1 MDLAGKGRNS
11 RARRGFEEVERIL
24 EGMMIRRR
32 RFTVELTLGAWLG
45 LGGLAYAGVVGPA
58 AMLAQARG
66 PVQRVVE
73 GKVETKDG
81 AAVKGAVVYLKDDRS
96 SSVRS
101 AISGDDGSF
110 RFVQLAQNTDYEL
123 WAKREEKK
131 SKTKTISSFDSRNSF
146 NFTLTIED

>member
-1 MDLAGKGRNS
+1 M
-11 RARRGFEEVERIL
+11 FV
-24 EGMMIRRR
+24 
-32 RFTVELTLGAWLG
+32 G
-45 LGGLAYAGVVGPA
+45 LGGLAVVSLGAPPA
-58 AMLAQARG
+58 LVAQARG

-123 WAKREEKK
+123 WAKRDEKK